1 MLHKSK
7 GKWNWQNKATYCVSW
22 SLSPVIFAYLKQLL
36 KNKDSDGFG
45 VPQYFCN
52 KQAKI
57 QGIENWHEEYDKEDS
72 KFDLNAAHKL
82 HIAALE
88 ELVWTFSQQSY
99 EDEPKMADFGLT
111 YEFPDGEKGV
121 DGLVYSSIECIETKP
136 NAHAEYTK
144 ASKEYH
150 ERLEAGYK
158 LFGEIYKHGLD
169 W

>member
-7 GKWNWQNKATYCVSW
+7 GFYKFQNKATYCVSW
-22 SLSPVIFAYLKQLL
+22 SLSPIILAYLKQLL

-45 VPQYFCN
+45 VPSYFCH
-52 KQAKI
+52 KQAEV
-57 QGIENWHEEYDKEDS
+57 QGLVGYTGLGDYNDLL
-72 KFDLNAAHKL
+72 DLNAAHLL
-82 HIAALE
+82 HIEALN

-111 YEFPDGEKGV
+111 YEFTDREKGV
-121 DGLVYSSIECIETKP
+121 DGLVYSSIERIETKP

>member
-7 GKWNWQNKATYCVSW
+7 GIYRWQNKATYCVSW
-22 SLSPVIFAYLKQLL
+22 SLSPIILAYLKQLL

-45 VPQYFCN
+45 IPSYFCH
-52 KQAKI
+52 KQAEV
-57 QGIENWHEEYDKEDS
+57 QGLVGYTGLGDGDDLL
-72 KFDLNAAHKL
+72 DLNAAHLL
-82 HIAALE
+82 HIEALN

-99 EDEPKMADFGLT
+99 EDEPKMADFGLS
-111 YEFPDGEKGV
+111 YEFTDCGKGV

-136 NAHAEYTK
+136 NAYAEYTK

-150 ERLEAGYK
+150 ERLSNGYK
-158 LFGEIYKHGLD
+158 LFGEIYQQGLD

>member
-7 GKWNWQNKATYCVSW
+7 GVYKFKNKATYCVSW
-22 SLSPVIFAYLKQLL
+22 SLSPIILAYLKQLL

-45 VPQYFCN
+45 VSQYFCN
-52 KQAKI
+52 KQAEI
-57 QGIENWHEEYDKEDS
+57 QGIENWQDEYCNEDS
-72 KFDLNAAHKL
+72 KFDLDAAHLL
-82 HIAALE
+82 HIEALN
-88 ELVWTFSQQSY
+88 ELVWAFSQQSY

-111 YEFPDGEKGV
+111 YEFTDREEDV
-121 DGLVYSSIECIETKP
+121 DGYVWSSAERIETKP

>member
-7 GKWNWQNKATYCVSW
+7 GVYKFQNKATYCVSW
-22 SLSPVIFAYLKQLL
+22 SLSPIILAYLKQLL

-45 VPQYFCN
+45 VGSYFCH
-52 KQAKI
+52 KQAEV
-57 QGIENWHEEYDKEDS
+57 QGLVGYAGIGDCDDLL
-72 KFDLNAAHKL
+72 DLNAAHQL
-82 HIAALE
+82 HIEALN

-99 EDEPKMADFGLT
+99 EDEPKMVDFGLT
-111 YEFPDGEKGV
+111 YEFTDHEKGV
-121 DGLVYSSIECIETKP
+121 DGLVYSSIERIETKP

-150 ERLEAGYK
+150 ERLDAGYK
-158 LFGEIYKHGLD
+158 LFGEIYKQGLD

>member
-22 SLSPVIFAYLKQLL
+22 SLSPVILAYLKQLL

-45 VPQYFCN
+45 VGSYFCH
-52 KQAKI
+52 KQAEV
-57 QGIENWHEEYDKEDS
+57 QGLVGYTGVGDYDDLL
-72 KFDLNAAHKL
+72 DLNAAHLL
-82 HIAALE
+82 HIEALN

-111 YEFPDGEKGV
+111 YEFTDREEDV
-121 DGLVYSSIECIETKP
+121 DGYVWSSAERIETKP
-136 NAHAEYTK
+136 NAHSEYTK

>member
-1 MLHKSK
+1 MLYKSK

-22 SLSPVIFAYLKQLL
+22 SLSPVILAYLKQLL

-52 KQAKI
+52 KQAEI
-57 QGIENWHEEYDKEDS
+57 QGIEDS
-72 KFDLNAAHKL
+72 KFDLDAAYKL

-88 ELVWTFSQQSY
+88 ELVWTFSQQRY

-111 YEFPDGEKGV
+111 YEFTDREEDV
-121 DGLVYSSIECIETKP
+121 DGYVWSTSAERIEAKP

>member
-7 GKWNWQNKATYCVSW
+7 GVYKFKNKATYCVSW
-22 SLSPVIFAYLKQLL
+22 SLSPIILAYLKQLL
-36 KNKDSDGFG
+36 KNKDSGGFG

-150 ERLEAGYK
+150 ERLDNGYK
-158 LFGEIYKHGLD
+158 LFGEIYKGGLD